1 MLKEYEKLDFSTL
14 APKEHI
20 LMKFLSQ
27 GYTNE
32 EIAYELCYAPQ
43 TITGV
48 IRKIRDKL
56 GIEGQKGVSRRV
68 LLGVKYS
75 EYLRGF

>member
-14 APKEHI
+14 TPREHI
-20 LMKFLSQ
+20 LMKLLSQ

-32 EIAYELCYAPQ
+32 EIAYELSYAPR

-56 GIEGQKGVSRRV
+56 GIEGQKGINRRV
-68 LLGVKYS
+68 LLGVKYG
-75 EYLRGF
+75 EYLKGY